1 MSKLDGLEWET
12 PPWPRCVICDQIITK
27 GFNDDRIRNIV
38 SDPDGQN
45 PRHIFETDCLLSPRV
60 FNKEE
65 KDIVY

>member
-12 PPWPRCVICDQIITK
+12 PWPRCIVCDQIITK
-27 GFNDDRIRNIV
+27 GFNDDRIRNIETD
-38 SDPDGQN
+38 SSGKS
-45 PRHIFETDCLLSPRV
+45 RHIFETDCLLSPRV